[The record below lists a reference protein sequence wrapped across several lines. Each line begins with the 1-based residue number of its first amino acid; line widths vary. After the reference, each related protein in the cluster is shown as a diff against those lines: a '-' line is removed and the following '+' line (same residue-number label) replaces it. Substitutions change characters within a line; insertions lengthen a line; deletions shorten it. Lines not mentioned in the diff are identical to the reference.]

1 MRPVW
6 LIARSVL
13 IEAVRRK
20 EIYAVVMV
28 SVLLIGGAMTVDF
41 FGLEGIEKFY
51 REVALRTMSLAT
63 MATAIV
69 LAARQLPRE
78 FERRTIYPLLAKPVT
93 RAQFLLGKLL
103 GTMLATSFCLALFM
117 VVYVAGTLWLRN
129 DIPWALMLQYVY
141 LQILMATIAT
151 TMSFWLSMRL
161 NLDAAVTV
169 GMLLYAAAATLSA
182 TVVFVAGDLTP
193 LGRNLLLVL
202 VYAIPQFQI
211 FDLAPKATHGGD
223 WPPLAASTLAMLT
236 AYAAVYSGAFFGLSL
251 LSFRRRAL

>member
-6 LIARSVL
+6 LIAKSVL
-13 IEAVRRK
+13 IEAVRRR
-20 EIYAVVMV
+20 EIYAVVIV

-51 REVALRTMSLAT
+51 REVALRTMSMAT

-78 FERRTIYPLLAKPVT
+78 FERRTIYPLLAKPVS

-103 GTMLATSFCLALFM
+103 GTVLATSFCIGLFM
-117 VVYVAGTLWLRN
+117 AVYVAGTLWLRN
-129 DIPWALMLQYVY
+129 DIPWALMLQFVY
-141 LQILMATIAT
+141 LQLLMATIAA
-151 TMSFWLSMRL
+151 TMSFWLSMML
-161 NLDAAVTV
+161 NLDAAVTI
-169 GMLLYAAAATLSA
+169 GLILYLAAATLS
-182 TVVFVAGDLTP
+182 TIIVYISRDYTP
-193 LGRNLLLVL
+193 LGVNLLRVF
-202 VYAIPQFQI
+202 VYAVPQFQL

-223 WPPLAASTLAMLT
+223 WPPLSAGTMGMLT
-236 AYAAVYSGAFFGLSL
+236 AYAAAYSAAFFGLSL